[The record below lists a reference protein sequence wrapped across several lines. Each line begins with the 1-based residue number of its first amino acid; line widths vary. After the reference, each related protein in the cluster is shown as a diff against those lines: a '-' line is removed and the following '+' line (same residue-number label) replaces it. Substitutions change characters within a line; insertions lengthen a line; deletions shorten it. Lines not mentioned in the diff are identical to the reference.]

1 MATLSLKSN
10 QTLMPFIAFW
20 VLGVIWGS
28 NFIYMKLAVE
38 LISPMQVLLY
48 RVFFGFVPVFLYA
61 RAKGV
66 LKLEHLKYSHHFII
80 MSLLATTVYYYGF
93 VKGTSLLLSGV
104 AGAVSGA
111 IPLFTFILGI
121 VFIPEEKA
129 TLKKATGIVIGFAGV
144 LMIALQSGHD
154 IMSSNLIGVL
164 YISAGALCLGASFV
178 YAKNFVMP
186 LKLPAAALTTYQLGF
201 GLIELLVVTK
211 YQGLGNVFTDMHSA
225 IGLILGLGLL
235 GTGLAYIIYYYLVE
249 RLGAVSASSVTY
261 LPPVVALLIGAF
273 IVGEPISLTSYAA
286 TAMIFAGVF
295 LLKKR

>member
-1 MATLSLKSN
+1 
-10 QTLMPFIAFW
+10 MPFIAFW